1 MLGLD
6 RRDDVL
12 DFSFFS
18 PSTPETHSCSACTA
32 PDEHFPTLGLHRSFA
47 SFLLFLC
54 ISEPPLSAKKI
65 YPN

>member
-6 RRDDVL
+6 TRDDVL

-18 PSTPETHSCSACTA
+18 PSTPEKHSCGACTA
-32 PDEHFPTLGLHRSFA
+32 PNEHFPTLGLHRSFA
-47 SFLLFLC
+47 HFLLFLS

-65 YPN
+65 YAN